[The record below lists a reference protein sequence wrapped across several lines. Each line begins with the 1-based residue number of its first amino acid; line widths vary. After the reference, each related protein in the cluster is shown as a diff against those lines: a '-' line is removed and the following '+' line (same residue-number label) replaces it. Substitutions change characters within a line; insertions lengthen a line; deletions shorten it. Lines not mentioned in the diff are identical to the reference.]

1 MTATENWREVVLM
14 VSLRTLRAERLLS
27 IRELARQASVAP
39 STVYLIEAGR
49 TIPRQRV
56 ARQIA
61 RVLRVDPM
69 EVDELRR
76 RIEVTKLRPGD
87 RPRTTAPTDS

>member
-1 MTATENWREVVLM
+1 M
-14 VSLRTLRAERLLS
+14 VSLRVLRAERLLS
-27 IRELARQASVAP
+27 IRELARRASVAP
-39 STVYLIEAGR
+39 STIFLIESGR

-61 RVLRVDPM
+61 EVLRIDPL

-76 RIEVTKLRPGD
+76 RAEITKTSRQHRPS
-87 RPRTTAPTDS
+87 TDGTGH